1 MNVFADLLT
10 FLGQDKFQQ
19 FLDETPFGF
28 FYNLHHI
35 KIQCQLL
42 RHLFIM
48 GNENVRDD
56 MFVIKVNGK
65 ELNFG
70 LKEFVAITGLKCG
83 PVSDFVSDPYVP
95 NRLIAENFGDFN
107 KVSKSDF
114 YYKFKLQ
121 NFWEEDD
128 KLKIGILYFISS
140 FLTASDPSKTTVPKL
155 YFDLVE
161 SGQYATF
168 PWANECFNLTL
179 KACNKKFKKNSS
191 SFKFSQFHIA
201 LQIWFYECCHPFDNT
216 IAIRV
221 SNRTPRILN
230 WKTPNDVIFFMI

>member
-1 MNVFADLLT
+1 
-10 FLGQDKFQQ
+10 
-19 FLDETPFGF
+19 
-28 FYNLHHI
+28 
-35 KIQCQLL
+35 
-42 RHLFIM
+42 M

-56 MFVIKVNGK
+56 MFVIRVNGK
-65 ELNFG
+65 ELHFG

-83 PVSDFVSDPYVP
+83 PVSDFVSDPHVP

-128 KLKIGILYFISS
+128 RLKIGILYFISS
-140 FLTASDPSKTTVPKL
+140 FLTTSDPSKTTIPKL

-179 KACNKKFKKNSS
+179 KACNQKFKKNSS

-230 WKTPNDVIFFMI
+230 WKTPNDVIFFLTI

>member
-1 MNVFADLLT
+1 MKHLL
-10 FLGQDKFQQ
+10 D
-19 FLDETPFGF
+19 F

-42 RHLFIM
+42 RHLFIL

-56 MFVIKVNGK
+56 TFVIKVNGK
-65 ELNFG
+65 KLHFG

-83 PVSDFVSDPYVP
+83 PVSDFVSDPHVP

-128 KLKIGILYFISS
+128 RLKIGILYFISS
-140 FLTASDPSKTTVPKL
+140 FLTASDPSKTTISKL

-161 SGQYATF
+161 SGQV
-168 PWANECFNLTL
+168 C
-179 KACNKKFKKNSS
+179 
-191 SFKFSQFHIA
+191 HIP
-201 LQIWFYECCHPFDNT
+201 LG
-216 IAIRV
+216 
-221 SNRTPRILN
+221 
-230 WKTPNDVIFFMI
+230 K